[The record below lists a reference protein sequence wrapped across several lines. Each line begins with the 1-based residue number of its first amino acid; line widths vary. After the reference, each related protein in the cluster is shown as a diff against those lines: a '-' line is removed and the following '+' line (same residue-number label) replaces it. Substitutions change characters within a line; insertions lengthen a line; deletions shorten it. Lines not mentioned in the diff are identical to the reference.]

1 MANEQAQELLKLQA
15 AALKATANAVVITD
29 REANIVWVNA
39 AFEQLTG
46 YSGQEAIGQST
57 RLLKSSV
64 NSPSLYKDMWET
76 ILAGDRWQGDLVN
89 RRKDGTLYVEEMTI
103 TPIPNQA
110 GEIAH
115 FVALKQDITKKKG
128 WERELQFKTALL
140 EAQTEATLDGILA
153 VDEAAKIVLSNQHFA
168 TIWGIPPAL
177 IQAAD
182 DKPLLRYVRDQ
193 VEDPKAFLDKV
204 DYLYSH
210 REEKSR
216 DEVRLKDGR
225 VLDRYSSPLIDATGA
240 YRGRI
245 WYFRDVTASKQGE
258 EKLRRSEEQFRELAE
273 NVREVFF
280 ILNPESVR
288 ITYISPVYDEIWG
301 RSRQELY
308 DRPAAWIESV
318 NADDSERVVAFYQSS
333 TQGIQ
338 SEIEYRITRP
348 DGQVRWIHARSFPV
362 RDAAGKFARVVGIAE
377 DITARTLEEK
387 ALAETHEKLNAA
399 LRKAEE
405 QSHNTAKL
413 TELVDIL
420 QLCQTVEEAYSITAR
435 VLPSTFSAR
444 AGALCITSASR
455 NIVEGVSV
463 WGAEVATET
472 AFRPDDCWALRRGKT
487 NRVKDSTSSLRCA
500 HVKGLPPG
508 GYLCVPLV
516 AQGETM
522 GVLYL
527 ECKPAASGSS
537 AGASDPTAILELQAT
552 AVGERLSLAVANL
565 RLREALQ
572 SQSIRDPLTGL
583 FNRRFTEESL
593 EREMGRG
600 ARGNHPVSLLMM
612 DIDHFK
618 RFNDTFGHQ
627 AGDALLRALS
637 DFLAQRTRGQDVAC
651 RYGGEEFA
659 LILAGASIEHAYKRA
674 QLLRQELKLLQVQH
688 AGQILGSVTLS
699 IGIAAFPKHASDG
712 ETLVKAADDALYR
725 AKGEGR
731 DRIVAALAPGV
742 PPAVFS
748 TLTT

>member
-182 DKPLLRYVRDQ
+182 DKSLLRYVRDQ

-210 REEKSR
+210 LEEKSR

-273 NVREVFF
+273 NVREVLF

-318 NADDSERVVAFYQSS
+318 NADDSERVVAS
-333 TQGIQ
+333 TKA
-338 SEIEYRITRP
+338 
-348 DGQVRWIHARSFPV
+348 ARRGFSQ
-362 RDAAGKFARVVGIAE
+362 KS
-377 DITARTLEEK
+377 
-387 ALAETHEKLNAA
+387 N
-399 LRKAEE
+399 
-405 QSHNTAKL
+405 
-413 TELVDIL
+413 TEL
-420 QLCQTVEEAYSITAR
+420 
-435 VLPSTFSAR
+435 
-444 AGALCITSASR
+444 
-455 NIVEGVSV
+455 
-463 WGAEVATET
+463 
-472 AFRPDDCWALRRGKT
+472 RG
-487 NRVKDSTSSLRCA
+487 R
-500 HVKGLPPG
+500 
-508 GYLCVPLV
+508 
-516 AQGETM
+516 
-522 GVLYL
+522 
-527 ECKPAASGSS
+527 
-537 AGASDPTAILELQAT
+537 
-552 AVGERLSLAVANL
+552 
-565 RLREALQ
+565 
-572 SQSIRDPLTGL
+572 
-583 FNRRFTEESL
+583 
-593 EREMGRG
+593 MGR
-600 ARGNHPVSLLMM
+600 
-612 DIDHFK
+612 F
-618 RFNDTFGHQ
+618 
-627 AGDALLRALS
+627 AGY
-637 DFLAQRTRGQDVAC
+637 TRGVFPSAM
-651 RYGGEEFA
+651 RP
-659 LILAGASIEHAYKRA
+659 ASSREWWGLQKISRRA
-674 QLLRQELKLLQVQH
+674 R
-688 AGQILGSVTLS
+688 
-699 IGIAAFPKHASDG
+699 
-712 ETLVKAADDALYR
+712 
-725 AKGEGR
+725 
-731 DRIVAALAPGV
+731 
-742 PPAVFS
+742 
-748 TLTT
+748 